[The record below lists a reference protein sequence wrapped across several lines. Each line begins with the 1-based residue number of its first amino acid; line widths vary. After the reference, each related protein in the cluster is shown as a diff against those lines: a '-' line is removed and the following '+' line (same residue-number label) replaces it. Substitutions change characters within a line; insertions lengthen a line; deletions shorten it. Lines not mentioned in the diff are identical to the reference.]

1 MAALAGAAA
10 SSAAS
15 SGGTP
20 VLLGGPVFIQDDDP
34 RAIAREHRNW
44 GYAAGYCPEA
54 KVEDAERVRAIREA
68 FAAENVVIAE
78 VGAWVNMMD
87 RDEAKRR
94 KNLDYVTRRLALA
107 EETGARCCVNIAGS
121 WHPEIWYG
129 PHPGNFSQE
138 FFDGTVENCR
148 RVIDAVK
155 PKRTHFTIEMMGWTI
170 PDSPDSYLKLIDA
183 VDREAFAVHID
194 VCNSINSPYRF
205 YGNSEFIRECFQK
218 LGERAVSCHAKDLAW
233 EVEFN
238 VHFREVV
245 PGRGEVNYATYLREL
260 AKLPA
265 PVPLM
270 LEHLR
275 SPREYEEGRDFI
287 RKTGEEAGVKF
298 G

>member
-78 VGAWVNMMD
+78 VGGWVNMMD

-205 YGNSEFIRECFQK
+205 YNNSEFIRECFQK

-245 PGRGEVNYATYLREL
+245 PGRGEVDYTAYLREL
-260 AKLPA
+260 GVCP
-265 PVPLM
+265 
-270 LEHLR
+270 
-275 SPREYEEGRDFI
+275 SN
-287 RKTGEEAGVKF
+287 RKFASSAAIS
-298 G
+298 